1 MTQDERPPGTFWRDT
16 LDLEPGPAA
25 ELRESIRLPAAV
37 GATGRWVLQSPMG
50 ETGELERTLVQPVP
64 FTIGRAPGLALVLPS
79 VHVSKAHAEIYS
91 DGLALRIKDL
101 GSRNGTFLNHLPVTD
116 APLHEGDALGIGSYE
131 FRIMPDDEGLAEAA
145 DTQPLTRHIAAARV
159 RELID
164 KEAVILTFQ
173 PIVTFGTG
181 ALVAYE
187 VLGQGNLAG
196 LPRSPVELFD
206 LAGALG
212 SEAQAELS
220 RMMRR
225 RAVEMVK
232 DRPDPPLL
240 FLNTHPADLER
251 PGLLPS
257 LQELRAAAP
266 SVKLVLE
273 VHESALA
280 DPEFIAW
287 LRARLAAIE
296 IGLAYDDFGAGQARL
311 LELAEAPPDYLKF
324 DRRFVTRIESA
335 PSSRRRL
342 VASLVAAARE
352 LMVCTV
358 AEGVET
364 AAEAAECQ
372 QAGFSHAQGY
382 FFGRPGPLGP
392 PGVSP
397 QPVPVPAPPR
407 ES

>member
-1 MTQDERPPGTFWRDT
+1 MT
-16 LDLEPGPAA
+16 
-25 ELRESIRLPAAV
+25 
-37 GATGRWVLQSPMG
+37 VL
-50 ETGELERTLVQPVP
+50 
-64 FTIGRAPGLALVLPS
+64 
-79 VHVSKAHAEIYS
+79 
-91 DGLALRIKDL
+91 
-101 GSRNGTFLNHLPVTD
+101 
-116 APLHEGDALGIGSYE
+116 
-131 FRIMPDDEGLAEAA
+131 
-145 DTQPLTRHIAAARV
+145 
-159 RELID
+159 
-164 KEAVILTFQ
+164 FQ
-173 PIVTFGTG
+173 PIV
-181 ALVAYE
+181 
-187 VLGQGNLAG
+187 G
-196 LPRSPVELFD
+196 LPAGGVIGHEALGRGCYPGIPASPTELFQI
-206 LAGALG
+206 GETLG
-212 SEAQAELS
+212 VQSELS
-220 RMMRR
+220 RLFRQK
-225 RAVEMVK
+225 AVETVATR
-232 DRPDPPLL
+232 DRLPML

-257 LQELRAAAP
+257 LQALRAAAP

-287 LRARLAAIE
+287 LRTRLTAIE

-392 PGVSP
+392 PGASP
-397 QPVPVPAPPR
+397 QPAPASPPR